1 MSRGRS
7 SSRSF
12 VRSGVRYELCGV
24 QQRFECAR
32 VGPPAV
38 KNAVRQAFLSQIHII
53 YVGDLKLV
61 APTDFCLA
69 DFFKNGGIVKVDPR
83 NRVIGLW
90 SFRFFFDAEN
100 LAVYYF
106 GTGKL

>member
-1 MSRGRS
+1 MSRGWS

-12 VRSGVRYELCGV
+12 VRSGVRHEFCSV

-38 KNAVRQAFLSQIHII
+38 KNAVRQALLGQIHII

-69 DFFKNGGIVKVDPR
+69 DFFKNSGVVKVDPR

-90 SFRFFFDAEN
+90 SFRFFFNTQD

-106 GTGKL
+106 G